1 MRSFNPITHKIASKI
16 PYFNHKSST
25 IFFYVLALDAELC
38 YEITMLYYLV
48 GCCYCLFCARR
59 MQYKQRGKNTTG
71 WVILQLACLA
81 FLVACMSSISEQA
94 ATSALLITLVA
105 CPVVASLPALL
116 YSAKHPYI
124 WVFGSTIFNLAIAL
138 FFYYLTNVWL
148 TICETPYGHSVPW
161 WVEIWLPSAY

>member
-81 FLVACMSSISEQA
+81 FLVACMGSISEQA

-105 CPVVASLPALL
+105 CPVVAIQCQTPLYLGIWQYYIQFGHCLIFLLPDKRL
-116 YSAKHPYI
+116 
-124 WVFGSTIFNLAIAL
+124 VDNL
-138 FFYYLTNVWL
+138 
-148 TICETPYGHSVPW
+148 
-161 WVEIWLPSAY
+161 